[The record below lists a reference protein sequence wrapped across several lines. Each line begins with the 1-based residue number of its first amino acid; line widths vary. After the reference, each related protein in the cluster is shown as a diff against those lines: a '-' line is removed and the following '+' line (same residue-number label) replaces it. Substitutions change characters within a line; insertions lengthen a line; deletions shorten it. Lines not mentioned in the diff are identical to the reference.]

1 MTRGRA
7 VALAASLV
15 AVGAAVGVGAALLTG
30 GSKGSESSTPAIA
43 HSPAQEGWPF
53 HRKVPSISL
62 TTAAGRAVSLADL
75 HGKVIVLAP
84 SLTLCHEV
92 CPITTQAFITMKS
105 ALEKD
110 GLGGKV
116 AFVEATVDPWRDSPA
131 RLRAYDKLTGASFIQ
146 LTGSV
151 AQVRRFW
158 RWFGVGFKRVPQGSP
173 PDVDWWTH
181 KRETFDVE
189 HTDGV
194 FLIDQSGYER
204 SFFPGIADV
213 GGHISTVLRR
223 LLSRTGL
230 SNLVHPGVAWTEA
243 QVMAG
248 VGRLLGVKV
257 PPPSS

>member
-1 MTRGRA
+1 MSGRRT
-7 VALAASLV
+7 VALI
-15 AVGAAVGVGAALLTG
+15 AALLVVG
-30 GSKGSESSTPAIA
+30 VAIGAGAGLLSAGRKGSAPASPAIA

-53 HRKVPSISL
+53 DRKVPALPLDTASGRQISL
-62 TTAAGRAVSLADL
+62 MGL

-92 CPITTQAFITMKS
+92 CPITTQAFITMKR
-105 ALEKD
+105 ALD
-110 GLGGKV
+110 RAGLGSRV

-131 RLRAYDKLTGASFIQ
+131 RLRAYARLTGADFMQ
-146 LTGSV
+146 LTGSIREV
-151 AQVRRFW
+151 KLFW
-158 RWFGVGFKRVPQGSP
+158 RWFGVGFKRVPQGDH

-194 FLIDQSGYER
+194 FLIDKAGYER

-213 GGHISTVLRR
+213 SGHVSPALRG
-223 LLSRTGL
+223 LLSETGL
-230 SNLVHPGVAWTEA
+230 SNLVHPGAAWTES
-243 QVMAG
+243 QVMSG

-257 PPPSS
+257 PQIHG